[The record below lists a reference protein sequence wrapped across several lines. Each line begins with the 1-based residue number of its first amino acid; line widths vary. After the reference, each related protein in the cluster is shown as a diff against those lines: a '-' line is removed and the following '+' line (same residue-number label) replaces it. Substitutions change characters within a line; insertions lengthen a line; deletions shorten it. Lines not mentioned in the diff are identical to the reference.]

1 MQYFDDMITSGLV
14 FNDFIKG
21 QKLYIITDDFDTN
34 NEYNINEYLHMDL
47 VKIDMNIEDNI
58 YYSGGIDIFPENSLI
73 ENINYFIDNPVY
85 IYNIEI
91 FDDSCIVI
99 ESGIIKCDKFKLIEK
114 KIIGELP
121 IWKDKY
127 ECEKII
133 TKFPL
138 LIRFMD
144 NNHEDLQDIFIKAIK
159 IDSRAIQYINN
170 KTYDL
175 CKYAV
180 EISGNN
186 LKYIDEQT
194 EELCL
199 IAVTNY
205 PNAIK
210 YVKKQTD
217 KIALQTVKG
226 NGFMIDY
233 VKNQTDDICIAALDE
248 DSYSIQFIRNP
259 SQKIKNYIIS
269 KKPNTVQYIEDATV
283 EDFLLAVSKDP
294 SCINYIDYNN
304 KELIISCFIVNPM
317 IINYV
322 TDPINFNI
330 LSKFREELIA
340 HID

>member
-1 MQYFDDMITSGLV
+1 MQYFDDMLTSGLV
-14 FNDFIKG
+14 FNDFVKG
-21 QKLYIITDDFDTN
+21 QKLYMITDDFDTN
-34 NEYNINEYLHMDL
+34 NEYNINEYLHIDL
-47 VKIDMNIEDNI
+47 IKIDMNIEDGI
-58 YYSGGIDIFPENSLI
+58 YYSGGVDIFPENSFI
-73 ENINYFIDNPVY
+73 ENINYFIDNPAY

-99 ESGIIKCDKFKLIEK
+99 ESGIIKCDKFKLIK
-114 KIIGELP
+114 KDLIKELS

-144 NNHEDLQDIFIKAIK
+144 NNNEDLQNIFIDAIK
-159 IDSRAIQYINN
+159 TDSRAIQYINN

-205 PNAIK
+205 PNAIR
-210 YVKKQTD
+210 YIKKQTD
-217 KIALQTVKG
+217 KIALQTVKC

-233 VKNQTDDICIAALDE
+233 IKNQTDDICIAALDE
-248 DSYSIQFIRNP
+248 DLYSIQFIRNP
-259 SQKIKNYIIS
+259 TQKIKNYAIL
-269 KKPNTVQYIEDATV
+269 KKPNIVQYIENANI

-294 SCINYIDYNN
+294 SCINYIDYDN
-304 KELIISCFIVNPM
+304 KELIISCFIVNPT

-322 TDPINFNI
+322 TDPVNFNL
-330 LSKFREELIA
+330 LSRFKEELIA
-340 HID
+340 NTD